1 MIAAASDGPP
11 ARFFCDYAWLGGET
25 VTSGVTLDVN
35 GATIEAVGVVDRPP
49 AGAKHLAGLTL
60 PGLANAH
67 SHAFH
72 RALRGRSEKG
82 QGSFWTWRDMMYS
95 LADLLTP
102 DQYFALARAVY
113 AEMAVA
119 GFTIVGEFHYLH
131 HAPGGVRYGD
141 PNVMGRAVL
150 AAAREAGVKVVLLDT
165 CYLEAGPGRPLEGAQ
180 LRFGDGDVEAWV
192 ARADELADMTNPA
205 LTATPPAAATSP
217 VSATQS
223 CALVGAAIHSVRA
236 VPPSAAMRVAEWAA
250 GRTVPLHF
258 HCSEQPAE
266 NNTALAVYGATP
278 VQLLAGAGA
287 LRPGAVAVHAT
298 HLGEADAEALGR
310 SRTSVCMCPTT
321 ERDLGDGI
329 GPARRL
335 RSLGAP
341 LALGSDSHAV
351 INPFEEMRA
360 LELDER
366 LASRQRGNFSTA
378 QLLEAATTAG
388 YSALGVPGGGW
399 LRPGA
404 PADFVSLGLDGPALA
419 GADEGS
425 LLEAAVFAAGPHD
438 VTDVF
443 VAGRPVVQGGQ
454 HLLVG
459 DVSGALRAAINAL
472 PWP

>member
-1 MIAAASDGPP
+1 MTDQEPPSARVSPTALCPRAPITSQFVEPLSFGCHHWLPDDRSADGR
-11 ARFFCDYAWLGGET
+11 ARAQFFCDYAWLGGEM

-95 LADLLTP
+95 LADVLTP
-102 DQYFALARAVY
+102 EQYFALARAVY

-165 CYLEAGPGRPLEGAQ
+165 CYLEAGPGRALEGAQ
-180 LRFGDGDVEAWV
+180 LRFGDGDVEAWA
-192 ARADELADMTNPA
+192 ARAGELADMTNPA
-205 LTATPPAAATSP
+205 PTAAA
-217 VSATQS
+217 SATSAPQG

-250 GRTVPLHF
+250 DRSVPLHF

-287 LRPGAVAVHAT
+287 LRPGFGRGTRHSSGRGGRRSAGGVEDQRVHVPDDGA
-298 HLGEADAEALGR
+298 R
-310 SRTSVCMCPTT
+310 SWRWDRPRPASPFPRRT
-321 ERDLGDGI
+321 
-329 GPARRL
+329 A
-335 RSLGAP
+335 GA
-341 LALGSDSHAV
+341 
-351 INPFEEMRA
+351 
-360 LELDER
+360 
-366 LASRQRGNFSTA
+366 RQR
-378 QLLEAATTAG
+378 Q
-388 YSALGVPGGGW
+388 P
-399 LRPGA
+399 RR
-404 PADFVSLGLDGPALA
+404 D
-419 GADEGS
+419 
-425 LLEAAVFAAGPHD
+425 
-438 VTDVF
+438 
-443 VAGRPVVQGGQ
+443 RPV
-454 HLLVG
+454 
-459 DVSGALRAAINAL
+459 
-472 PWP
+472 